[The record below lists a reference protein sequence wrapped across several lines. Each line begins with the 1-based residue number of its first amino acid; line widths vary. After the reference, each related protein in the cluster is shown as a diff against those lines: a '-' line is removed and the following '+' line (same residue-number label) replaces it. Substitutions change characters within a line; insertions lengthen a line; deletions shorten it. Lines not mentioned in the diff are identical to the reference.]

1 MSWVERL
8 TGVREGDAD
17 TVRAHL
23 EIVGTRLRHRRDGR
37 SWECGT
43 LEMPSL
49 AELRARVAKLSQ
61 GGRTTLRERVGDSRA
76 LHAEPEHAGATFQ
89 VASQFNLLEMVSPEV
104 TPDEGLAGY
113 EFDRT
118 QGPACALA
126 AGAGTI
132 QRHYF
137 APFPGSVGQ
146 TASRQ
151 LDALA
156 DLGAALGNEKS
167 RHFTMQNGYALPR
180 RGGLAA
186 LAKQLDGL
194 DEAGRDAL
202 RATLRI
208 GVQWRTEVTHQN
220 AGHLVTQAYCSALPI
235 AYAREPASAW
245 EPFARLVL
253 EASYEATF
261 CVARLAAAEGGIPT
275 LLLTLVGGGAFGNPA
290 PWILDAVDR
299 ALDLHADAGLDVALV
314 SYGRANPALRPLLA
328 KHGSR

>member
-8 TGVREGDAD
+8 TGVREGSAD
-17 TVRAHL
+17 EVRASL
-23 EIVGTRLRHRRDGR
+23 EVVGTRLRHRHDGR

-43 LEMPSL
+43 LELPSL
-49 AELRARVAKLSQ
+49 GALRRRVAGLAP

-76 LHAEPEHAGATFQ
+76 LHAEPAHAGATFQ

-104 TPDEGLAGY
+104 TPEHGLAGY
-113 EFDRT
+113 EHDLT

-137 APFPGSVGQ
+137 AAFPDGVGQ
-146 TASRQ
+146 TETRQ

-180 RGGLAA
+180 PGGLAA
-186 LAKQLDGL
+186 IAKHIDALD
-194 DEAGRDAL
+194 DAGRDAL
-202 RATLRI
+202 RETLRI
-208 GVQWRTEVTHQN
+208 GVQGRTEVTHAG
-220 AGHLVTQAYCSALPI
+220 AGHLVTQAYCSALPV
-235 AYAREPASAW
+235 AYAREPAAAW

-253 EASYEATF
+253 QASYEATF
-261 CVARLAAAEGGIPT
+261 CVARLAAAESGNRT

-290 PWILDAVDR
+290 SWILDALGR
-299 ALDLHADAGLDVALV
+299 ALRLHVDAGLDVAVV
-314 SYGRANPALRPLLA
+314 SYRAPNPALRPLLA
-328 KHGSR
+328 AHGA